1 MRTCKSLY
9 SWARYLAFVG
19 TITAASTASVAQQAK
34 VRGIPQTQAEMHAE
48 VVALYDFHP
57 SRLNDAERS
66 KKSAEMDY
74 FWNEMKA
81 DISKSLPLLR
91 AELRGTPKGSFFL
104 TDGSEL
110 LLSLSRAAEDKQL
123 AADALAMTDLRDTQ
137 SKTYFMTIHD
147 LALDGTNV
155 TAAALHILDDPR
167 FLVSV
172 PQHAMALDQATALM
186 YVLLSMKDEAW
197 VKPAEER
204 FAAEKNVGAKLAL
217 VSAFAYA
224 QTEEADGELKRIAA
238 DASQPDSVR
247 KSAQELLNDERRPFK
262 GMQIKGTVSEIREQR
277 RQRLRS
283 VSDEALYDVQWMT
296 KRIAQLRIKGGS

>member
-1 MRTCKSLY
+1 MAAGDGSCLRRAPDHVSELLLTRGIDWTEMRTCKSLY

-147 LALDGTNV
+147 LTPGWYERYGCRAAYSGRSAISCIGAATCDGVRPGYGVDVCSALD
-155 TAAALHILDDPR
+155 
-167 FLVSV
+167 
-172 PQHAMALDQATALM
+172 
-186 YVLLSMKDEAW
+186 
-197 VKPAEER
+197 ER
-204 FAAEKNVGAKLAL
+204 
-217 VSAFAYA
+217 
-224 QTEEADGELKRIAA
+224 
-238 DASQPDSVR
+238 
-247 KSAQELLNDERRPFK
+247 
-262 GMQIKGTVSEIREQR
+262 
-277 RQRLRS
+277 
-283 VSDEALYDVQWMT
+283 
-296 KRIAQLRIKGGS
+296 